1 MKLIYTAGTARGGTN
16 YRTLILKNHSK
27 ISMSIDPLIPL
38 FHYYKKS
45 LIIHSGKSNLL
56 SNNFANVLDDYFFDF
71 KRIEIMKTLQ
81 KSNPDIPFDITN
93 WNELKVKMESRMSL
107 ASANL
112 IPHLDKIPAP
122 TFKEVFENII
132 EIRND
137 LIDEKNNRDIQ
148 KNKRV

>member
-1 MKLIYTAGTARGGTN
+1 M
-16 YRTLILKNHSK
+16 
-27 ISMSIDPLIPL
+27 
-38 FHYYKKS
+38 
-45 LIIHSGKSNLL
+45 

-107 ASANL
+107 ASAANL
-112 IPHLDKIPAP
+112 IPHLDKILAP

-132 EIRND
+132 EI
-137 LIDEKNNRDIQ
+137 IA
-148 KNKRV
+148 RVYKKKTV

>member
-81 KSNPDIPFDITN
+81 KSKPDIHFDI
-93 WNELKVKMESRMSL
+93 K
-107 ASANL
+107 
-112 IPHLDKIPAP
+112 PAP
-122 TFKEVFENII
+122 IPII
-132 EIRND
+132 ISL
-137 LIDEKNNRDIQ
+137 LIKFFLKYLFNSISFLTIIT
-148 KNKRV
+148 